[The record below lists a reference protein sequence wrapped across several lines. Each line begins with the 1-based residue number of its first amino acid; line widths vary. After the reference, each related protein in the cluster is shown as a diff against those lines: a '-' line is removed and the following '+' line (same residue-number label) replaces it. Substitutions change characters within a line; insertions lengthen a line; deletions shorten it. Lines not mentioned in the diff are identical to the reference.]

1 MKVLVVNAMAPF
13 VWGGAEA
20 LASTLISQLVLAGHS
35 AELLSIPFQWNPAA
49 RIPWQMLLVRE
60 LQVANV
66 DRVIALKF
74 PAYLVRHPNK
84 TLWILHQFRQAY
96 DQDGT
101 ALSNIPSG
109 PDGDVLR
116 QVIRSA
122 DAEAFREARRI
133 YGISANVV
141 GRLRKFNGVNG
152 EILVPPPP
160 DAERFSPAP
169 GRGYVFAGGRVN
181 PAKRQH
187 LLVEAM
193 LHVRFAGRLV
203 VAGPPGD
210 QSYVQRIRDFVR
222 DHGLSDRVILDL
234 RHLTREEY
242 AIYVNQSDSVA
253 YIPVDEDAIGYVTM
267 EAAIA
272 EKPVITAVDS
282 GGVLELV
289 DGDAVGWVTQP
300 TPSAIAQS
308 IEQAL
313 RDRVGGIQRGQE
325 LHRRWSSKQV
335 NWRQTI
341 ERLLE

>member
-20 LASTLISQLVLAGHS
+20 LASTLMSQLVVAGHS

-49 RIPWQMLLVRE
+49 QIPSQMLLVRE

-74 PAYLVRHPNK
+74 PAYLVRHPHK
-84 TLWILHQFRQAY
+84 TLWLLHQFRQAY
-96 DQDGT
+96 DLDGT
-101 ALSNIPSG
+101 ALSNISSG

-122 DAEAFREARRI
+122 DAEAFTEAKRI
-133 YGISANVV
+133 YAISANVAD
-141 GRLRKFNGVNG
+141 RLRKFNGVNG
-152 EILVPPPP
+152 EVLVPPPP
-160 DAERFSPAP
+160 DAERFSRLP
-169 GRGYVFAGGRVN
+169 GEGYVFAGGRVN
-181 PAKRQH
+181 RVKRQH

-193 LHVRFAGRLV
+193 VHVRCAGRLI
-203 VAGPPGD
+203 VAGPPED
-210 QSYVQRIRDFVR
+210 ESYAQQIRDLVR

-234 RHLTREEY
+234 RYLTREEY
-242 AIYVNQSDSVA
+242 ATYLNRSDSVA

-289 DGDAVGWVTQP
+289 NGDAVGWVTQP
-300 TPSAIAQS
+300 TPRAIAQA
-308 IEQAL
+308 IEHAL
-313 RDRVGGIQRGQE
+313 RDRAGAIARGQE
-325 LHRRWSSKQV
+325 LHRCWSSKQV
-335 NWRQTI
+335 NWRQTV